1 MMSESN
7 KQQAVNKLTE
17 IVANFTAMISTRMP
31 DDVVDKLKQL
41 KDAETSSM
49 GKIIY
54 HTMFDNMQKAIDLN
68 RPACQDTGEI
78 MFFVKVGSRFPLLGE
93 LQSIL
98 KQAVEEATVKA
109 PLRHNAVEIFDEVN
123 TGKNTGSGVPW
134 VTWDIIPDNDDAEI
148 EVYMAGGGCTL
159 PGRSKVLMPSEGYE
173 GVVKFVFENISTLAV
188 NACPPVLV
196 GVGIATSVE
205 TAAVLS
211 RKAILRPIGSRHP
224 NPKAAELELR
234 LEEGLNRLGIGPQGL
249 TGNSSVMGVHIES
262 AARHPSTIGVAVPGA
277 VVAMVGISIIAI
289 LSPWLLFSPEQ
300 LAQPG
305 FKFTAKSLS
314 WAVSGFSNSVIWLIF
329 AAFMFGTG
337 YEKTGLGRRIALF
350 LVKKMG
356 HRTLFLGYAVM
367 FSELILAPVTPSNSA
382 RGAGIIYPII
392 RNLPPLYQS
401 QPNDSSSRS
410 IGSYIMWMGIVA
422 DCVTSA
428 IFLTAMAP
436 NLLLIGLMKSA
447 SHATLSWGDWFLG
460 MLPLSILLVL
470 LVPWLAYVLYPPV
483 LKSGDQVPR
492 WAETEL
498 QAMGPLCSRE
508 KRMLG
513 LMVGALVLWIFGG
526 DYIDAAMVG
535 YSVVALMLLLR
546 IISWDDIVSNKAAW
560 NVFFWLASLITLA
573 TGLNNTGFISWFGK
587 LLAGSLSGY
596 SPTMVMVALIVV
608 FYLLRYF
615 FASATAYTS
624 ALAPM
629 MIAAALAMPEIPL
642 PVFCLMVGAAIGLG
656 SILTPYATGPSP
668 IYYGSGYLPTVDYWR
683 LGAIFGLIFLVLL
696 VITGLLWMPVVLL

>member
-1 MMSESN
+1 M
-7 KQQAVNKLTE
+7 
-17 IVANFTAMISTRMP
+17 
-31 DDVVDKLKQL
+31 
-41 KDAETSSM
+41 
-49 GKIIY
+49 
-54 HTMFDNMQKAIDLN
+54 
-68 RPACQDTGEI
+68 
-78 MFFVKVGSRFPLLGE
+78 
-93 LQSIL
+93 
-98 KQAVEEATVKA
+98 A
-109 PLRHNAVEIFDEVN
+109 PLAGWWRYLAPLVVIA
-123 TGKNTGSGVPW
+123 
-134 VTWDIIPDNDDAEI
+134 II
-148 EVYMAGGGCTL
+148 
-159 PGRSKVLMPSEGYE
+159 
-173 GVVKFVFENISTLAV
+173 
-188 NACPPVLV
+188 
-196 GVGIATSVE
+196 
-205 TAAVLS
+205 AVLPVPTGLES
-211 RKAILRPIGSRHP
+211 HTWLYFAVFTGVIVGLILEP
-224 NPKAAELELR
+224 
-234 LEEGLNRLGIGPQGL
+234 
-249 TGNSSVMGVHIES
+249 
-262 AARHPSTIGVAVPGA
+262 VPGA
-277 VVAMVGISIIAI
+277 VVAMIGISIIAV

-300 LAQPG
+300 LAQDG
-305 FKFTAKSLS
+305 FKFTANSLS

-337 YEKTGLGRRIALF
+337 YEKTGLGRRIALM

-392 RNLPPLYQS
+392 RNLPPLYNS
-401 QPNDSSSRS
+401 QPNSASSRS

-436 NLLLIGLMKSA
+436 NLLLIGLMKGA
-447 SHATLSWGDWFLG
+447 SHTALSWGDWFLG

-470 LVPWLAYVLYPPV
+470 IVPWLAYVLYPPV

-492 WAETEL
+492 WADAEL
-498 QAMGPLCSRE
+498 KAMGPLCARE
-508 KRMLG
+508 KKMLV

-526 DYIDAAMVG
+526 DYIDAAM
-535 YSVVALMLLLR
+535 MLVLR

-573 TGLNNTGFISWFGK
+573 TGLNNTGFITWFGK
-587 LLAGSLSGY
+587 LLANGLSGY
-596 SPTMVMVALIVV
+596 SPMMVMVALIVV

-696 VITGLLWMPVVLL
+696 VITGLVWMPLVLL

>member
-262 AARHPSTIGVAVPGA
+262 AAAIRQPSALLSLPAAGRIVAARCWFMPISPLKICLTPGA
-277 VVAMVGISIIAI
+277 R
-289 LSPWLLFSPEQ
+289 
-300 LAQPG
+300 
-305 FKFTAKSLS
+305 
-314 WAVSGFSNSVIWLIF
+314 
-329 AAFMFGTG
+329 
-337 YEKTGLGRRIALF
+337 YEKD
-350 LVKKMG
+350 
-356 HRTLFLGYAVM
+356 
-367 FSELILAPVTPSNSA
+367 PDNPD
-382 RGAGIIYPII
+382 
-392 RNLPPLYQS
+392 QS
-401 QPNDSSSRS
+401 
-410 IGSYIMWMGIVA
+410 
-422 DCVTSA
+422 
-428 IFLTAMAP
+428 
-436 NLLLIGLMKSA
+436 
-447 SHATLSWGDWFLG
+447 
-460 MLPLSILLVL
+460 
-470 LVPWLAYVLYPPV
+470 
-483 LKSGDQVPR
+483 
-492 WAETEL
+492 
-498 QAMGPLCSRE
+498 
-508 KRMLG
+508 
-513 LMVGALVLWIFGG
+513 
-526 DYIDAAMVG
+526 
-535 YSVVALMLLLR
+535 
-546 IISWDDIVSNKAAW
+546 
-560 NVFFWLASLITLA
+560 
-573 TGLNNTGFISWFGK
+573 
-587 LLAGSLSGY
+587 
-596 SPTMVMVALIVV
+596 
-608 FYLLRYF
+608 
-615 FASATAYTS
+615 
-624 ALAPM
+624 
-629 MIAAALAMPEIPL
+629 
-642 PVFCLMVGAAIGLG
+642 
-656 SILTPYATGPSP
+656 
-668 IYYGSGYLPTVDYWR
+668 
-683 LGAIFGLIFLVLL
+683 
-696 VITGLLWMPVVLL
+696 